1 MIHKIKSFTAAA
13 LAAVFLLAG
22 CQQNIEMPAEKDTTP
37 PAEVTALTAQAGSGK
52 IALSWKNPADD
63 DLYQVEIT
71 ALPAHGSLKYA
82 VCLAAEK
89 GKEASY
95 IAEGLTNGTAYT
107 FTIKTIDKS
116 LNKSAGKTTESA
128 VTPVSTSDTTP
139 PAEVTAL
146 TAQAGRGKIALSWK
160 NPADDDLYQVEITAN
175 PAHGSLKYAVCL
187 AAEKGKDVTYTAESL
202 SADTEYTFT
211 LKTIDKSLNK
221 SAGVSK
227 TARTQTVSLPGAPM
241 VITLTQSPATPTN
254 GAVTVTLTSSTSVK
268 TAKWSPGIK
277 TVDDV
282 LTGGTLISGGSFT
295 VSENGAYTVAVMDND
310 GRREIKTITVD
321 NIDKTPPAKV
331 QNLSAVYAS
340 GSGKITVTWTNPAD
354 ADFAGCV
361 LRWKKGAGS
370 ETERQISKTDTSYEI
385 LPVHADD
392 SVYTISVSTKDE
404 LGNESGKA
412 SASVTAS
419 LGPSLSTISLS
430 RTHLVYNDTDLTITA
445 VLTGSNF
452 NLIGSQTDPTVK
464 VGIFKGDSL
473 VVPLQT
479 AAVDALNNKATV
491 TLTAP
496 TVLPSEATAAGTVY
510 TVKVKLC
517 GKYESVTETF
527 VISQEARLTAV
538 PQLSVKQIA
547 SDAVTSSSK
556 TKISVEGINLDVAGG
571 IKVQLYGSDG
581 AAYGSAVP
589 IDTANTGRTL
599 TTLTADIPVPSKE
612 GVFTAKLLFGGA
624 VQNAYYTGSSY
635 NNTNNI
641 PHPTLQVY
649 GSPKFT
655 SFTIPPAGISKE
667 DSPVTATVK
676 GANFKAPGITAS
688 SFSVS
693 CPTSSITSGAAV
705 TIVNDATLKV
715 RLTIPGTADTYTV
728 TVSSG
733 TESKTGTFTVK
744 DYSLWTPG
752 KIVLSNNTVVDKD
765 GYTAIDPANPPVAV
779 VYGTNVYGAAIG
791 VALHTGTSLR
801 WAKENTTGYNTEF
814 EEIVCT
820 PSVDGFGAVAS
831 ATFTGDTDGSDN
843 WDYICSVDP
852 VGAANADVNYPAF
865 DWVNTYNKT
874 YVSKL
879 GSARPAWYMPSI
891 AELCEVYKNKEVIN
905 ASLLKINGLNSAYAD
920 SNLGTDSFWSS
931 SQYAGINFAWF
942 VEFDSTHR
950 LYYGYKLY
958 RVNVCCIAGF

>member
-1 MIHKIKSFTAAA
+1 MKYKRFMFAA

-22 CQQNIEMPAEKDTTP
+22 CQQNAETPVQPPKDTTP
-37 PAEVTALTAQAGSGK
+37 PAEVTNFTAVAGS
-52 IALSWKNPADD
+52 
-63 DLYQVEIT
+63 
-71 ALPAHGSLKYA
+71 
-82 VCLAAEK
+82 
-89 GKEASY
+89 ASV
-95 IAEGLTNGTAYT
+95 IN
-107 FTIKTIDKS
+107 
-116 LNKSAGKTTESA
+116 
-128 VTPVSTSDTTP
+128 
-139 PAEVTAL
+139 
-146 TAQAGRGKIALSWK
+146 LSWK

-175 PAHGSLKYAVCL
+175 PAHGSLKNAIYL
-187 AAEKGKDVTYTAESL
+187 AAEKGKVVSYSADGL

-227 TARTQTVSLPGAPM
+227 TARTQTASVPGAPM
-241 VITLTQSPATPTN
+241 VITLTQSPVTPTN
-254 GAVTVTLTSSTSVK
+254 RNVTVMLTSSTSVK
-268 TAKWSPGIK
+268 TAKWAAGIK
-277 TVDDV
+277 TVDEV
-282 LTGGTLISGGSFT
+282 LASGTLISGGSFT
-295 VSENGAYTVAVMDND
+295 VSDNGTYTVAVMDND
-310 GRREIKTITVD
+310 GRREIKTITVN

-331 QNLSAVYAS
+331 QNLSAIYSSA
-340 GSGKITVTWTNPAD
+340 GQKIIVTWTNPAD
-354 ADFAGCV
+354 ADFAGSV
-361 LRWKKGAGS
+361 LRWKKGEGS
-370 ETERQISKTDTSYEI
+370 EKEVQLLKTDTSYEI
-385 LPVHADD
+385 SPVPVDD

-404 LGNESGKA
+404 LGNESERA

-419 LGPSLSTISLS
+419 LKPSLSTISLS
-430 RTHLVYNDTDLTITA
+430 RTHLAYNDTDLTITA

-452 NLIGSQTDPTVK
+452 NLIGSQSNPTVR

-479 AAVDALNNKATV
+479 AAVDASNNKATV

-496 TVLPSEATAAGTVY
+496 TVSPSEATAAGTVY

-517 GKYESVTETF
+517 GNYESVTETF

-538 PQLSVKQIA
+538 PQLSLKQIA
-547 SDAVTSSSK
+547 SSDVTSSSK
-556 TKISVEGINLDVAGG
+556 TKITIQGINLDVAGG
-571 IKVQLYGSDG
+571 IKVQLYDSDG

-589 IDTANTGRTL
+589 IDTANTGSTL

-612 GVFTAKLLFGGA
+612 GVFTAKLLFGDA

-635 NNTNNI
+635 NDTNNI

-693 CPTSSITSGAAV
+693 CATSSITSGAPV
-705 TIVNDATLKV
+705 TIIDDATLKV
-715 RLTIPGTADTYTV
+715 SLTIPGTANAYTV

-752 KIVLSNNTVVDKD
+752 KIILSNNTVVDKD
-765 GYTAIDPANPPVAV
+765 GYMAIDPANPPVAV
-779 VYGTNVYGAAIG
+779 VCGTNAYGVAIG
-791 VALHTGTSLR
+791 VALHKRDSLQ
-801 WAKENTTGYNTEF
+801 WAKENTRGYNTKF
-814 EEIVCT
+814 EGIICT
-820 PSVDGFGAVAS
+820 PSISYQTGAAAS

-852 VGAANADVNYPAF
+852 EGTANAAVNYPAF
-865 DWVNTYNKT
+865 DWVNKYNETYAST
-874 YVSKL
+874 L
-879 GSARPAWYMPSI
+879 GAARPAWYMPSI
-891 AELCEVYKNKEVIN
+891 AELCEVYKNKGAVN
-905 ASLLKINGLNSAYAD
+905 ASLSKINGLNSAYAD
-920 SNLGTDSFWSS
+920 EAFGNRYCCSS
-931 SQYAGINFAWF
+931 SQFSNYYHGAWF
-942 VEFDSTHR
+942 ADFGI
-950 LYYGYKLY
+950 GYLDVYFKSSGCW
-958 RVNVCCIAGF
+958 VCCIAGF